1 MSGYGVRQGVV
12 LDQLDM
18 PATRPRQVREASV
31 SAVLARLRGGSAGS
45 QRRRLLVSAL
55 AAALAPEVNGEL
67 LEMAGHAA
75 RLVDAGARLD
85 HYGRWS
91 ESASLATTADL
102 DGFTHAE
109 LATIAAILLSA
120 GGKRHTG
127 RRCAARAASP
137 RARLEAAGTLLALAD
152 DIDRRLAPARGAAVG
167 GLGRDGRLEV
177 SGMPPMLLPSTLSE
191 RCRVVLRRDVREL
204 GDAGQA
210 AAPATRPDVAV
221 EFK

>member
-1 MSGYGVRQGVV
+1 MELCGAENILVSGYGVRQGVV

-31 SAVLARLRGGSAGS
+31 SAVLARLRGGDRGVAAPPPPRRPRSAAS
-45 QRRRLLVSAL
+45 
-55 AAALAPEVNGEL
+55 LAPKVNGEL

-109 LATIAAILLSA
+109 LATIAAMLLCA
-120 GGKRHTG
+120 GGNAVPG
-127 RRCAARAASP
+127 AAAS
-137 RARLEAAGTLLALAD
+137 
-152 DIDRRLAPARGAAVG
+152 
-167 GLGRDGRLEV
+167 
-177 SGMPPMLLPSTLSE
+177 
-191 RCRVVLRRDVREL
+191 
-204 GDAGQA
+204 
-210 AAPATRPDVAV
+210 
-221 EFK
+221 

>member
-1 MSGYGVRQGVV
+1 VI
-12 LDQLDM
+12 LDQLDL
-18 PATRPRQVREASV
+18 AAARPRQVREASV
-31 SAVLARLRGGSAGS
+31 GAVLARLRGGTAGS

-55 AAALAPEVNGEL
+55 AVALAPKVNGEL

-102 DGFTHAE
+102 DGFTHAD

-120 GGKRHTG
+120 GAVAVPARL
-127 RRCAARAASP
+127 RRESGLP
-137 RARLEAAGTLLALAD
+137 RARIEVAGTLLALAD
-152 DIDRRLAPARGAAVG
+152 DIDRRLPPARGAAVG
-167 GLGRDGRLEV
+167 ALGRDGRLDV
-177 SGMPPMLLPSTLSE
+177 TGMPPMLLPSALSE
-191 RCRVVLRRDVREL
+191 RCRLVLRREVREL
-204 GDAGQA
+204 GDIGHSRAGRR
-210 AAPATRPDVAV
+210 RPVVAV